1 MGGVA
6 DEETANQKALIGC
19 WFKKSIFGG
28 RILKDHSGRQRQ
40 KQGNDQKAIAVT
52 QVRDSGG
59 VAEVAEVEG
68 QGSGYIEM
76 RQLEV

>member
-40 KQGNDQKAIAVT
+40 KQGNDQKAISVT